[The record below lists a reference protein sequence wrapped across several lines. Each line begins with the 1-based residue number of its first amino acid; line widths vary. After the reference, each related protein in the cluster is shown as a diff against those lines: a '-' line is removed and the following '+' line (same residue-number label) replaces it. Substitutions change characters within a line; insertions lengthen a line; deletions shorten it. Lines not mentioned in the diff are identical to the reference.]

1 MVHRSPVRKFA
12 EVSGGVGHRH
22 KLTKLVE
29 ESNNL
34 ISVFR
39 CRDDCRNKWLCTVVS
54 VLVCLWENITSYD
67 KIRFRGKLPKTISLG
82 KPQKNKMV
90 SITDKSSHLSC
101 SGLTNS

>member
-67 KIRFRGKLPKTISLG
+67 KIRFRGKLQFFFGNRLNLSDFLHFEH
-82 KPQKNKMV
+82 KNLLRRN
-90 SITDKSSHLSC
+90 I
-101 SGLTNS
+101 